1 MVDVAIVGG
10 GLAGLLSAIHLQKAG
25 KQVCLFE
32 KQEFPRNKVCGEY
45 ISNEVLPYLDFLEL
59 DIQSLHPV
67 NISRF
72 LFSAS
77 SGNSVETQLPLGGF
91 SVRRY
96 SLDHYL
102 YEVALQLGVEIHTNQ
117 AIQQIHFHQD
127 HFQLTDKQGKAHES
141 CIAIG
146 GYGKRSVLDRTLDR
160 PFFKKKID
168 YVGVKMYYEAPEFP
182 EELVAL
188 HNFPGGY
195 CGLSKVE
202 NGWVN
207 AAYLTTADSVKK
219 AGSIDKLESTLLS
232 QNPFLGDF
240 LANHS
245 PMLPERLV
253 ISNISFL
260 PKELITNHI
269 LMTGDAAGMIP
280 PLAGNGMA
288 MAIHSA
294 KLVSEAI
301 LSFFVGE
308 ITRTEMEA
316 GYLRSWNQQFKS
328 RLFWGRQLQKLM
340 GQQAMELAVSAMK
353 LSPAVLPIVV
363 KQTHGSPIRI

>member
-1 MVDVAIVGG
+1 M
-10 GLAGLLSAIHLQKAG
+10 
-25 KQVCLFE
+25 
-32 KQEFPRNKVCGEY
+32 
-45 ISNEVLPYLDFLEL
+45 EL
-59 DIQSLHPV
+59 NIQSLDPV
-67 NISRF
+67 TINRF

-77 SGNSVETQLPLGGF
+77 SGKSVETKLPLGGF
-91 SVRRY
+91 SIRRY
-96 SLDHYL
+96 TLDHYL
-102 YEVALQLGVEIHTNQ
+102 YEVAIRIGVEIQTNQ
-117 AIQQIHFHQD
+117 AIQQINFHQD
-127 HFQLTDKQGKAHES
+127 HFQLTDKQGKAHQS
-141 CIAIG
+141 TVVIG
-146 GYGKRSVLDRTLDR
+146 GYGKRSILDRTLDR

-168 YVGVKMYYEAPEFP
+168 YVGVKMYYEAPAFP
-182 EELVAL
+182 EDLVAL

-207 AAYLTTADSVKK
+207 AAYLTTANSVKN
-219 AGSIDKLESTLLS
+219 AGSIDNLEASLLS
-232 QNPFLGDF
+232 QNPYLRDF

-260 PKELITNHI
+260 PKDLIPNHI

-294 KLVSEAI
+294 KLVSESI
-301 LSFFVGE
+301 LAFLSGTISRE
-308 ITRTEMEA
+308 EMETT
-316 GYLRSWNQQFKS
+316 YQRSWNQQFKS
-328 RLFWGRQLQKLM
+328 RLFWGRQLQKFM

-353 LSPAVLPIVV
+353 IVPGVLPIVV
-363 KQTHGSPIRI
+363 KQTHGTPIQI

>member
-25 KQVCLFE
+25 KQVSLFE
-32 KQEFPRNKVCGEY
+32 KQAFPRNKVCGEY

-59 DIQSLHPV
+59 DIQSLNPV
-67 NISRF
+67 HINRF

-77 SGNSVETQLPLGGF
+77 SGKAVETKLPLGGF
-91 SVRRY
+91 SLRRFT
-96 SLDHYL
+96 LDHYL
-102 YEVALQLGVEIHTNQ
+102 CQIALKLGVKIRSNT
-117 AIQQIHFHQD
+117 AIQNIRYHQD
-127 HFQLTDKQGKAHES
+127 SFLLTDKQGETYQS
-141 CIAIG
+141 RIVIG

-160 PFFKKKID
+160 SFFKKKID

-182 EELVAL
+182 ENLVAL

-207 AAYLTTADSVKK
+207 AAYLTTAESVKQ
-219 AGSIDKLESTLLS
+219 AGSIDNLETSILSTNPLLR
-232 QNPFLGDF
+232 DF
-240 LANHS
+240 LRNHS
-245 PMLPERLV
+245 PMLSERLV

-260 PKELITNHI
+260 PKDLINQHI

-294 KLVSEAI
+294 KLVSESI
-301 LSFFVGE
+301 LSFLQGE
-308 ITRTEMEA
+308 ITRIEMENH
-316 GYLRSWNQQFKS
+316 YQKHWNQEFKS
-328 RLFWGRQLQKLM
+328 RLFWGRQLQKFM

-353 LSPAVLPIVV
+353 IVPGVLPIVV
-363 KQTHGSPIRI
+363 KQTHGNPIQI

>member
-25 KQVCLFE
+25 KQVYLFE
-32 KQEFPRNKVCGEY
+32 KQAYPRNKVCGEY
-45 ISNEVLPYLDFLEL
+45 ISNEVLPYLDFLGL
-59 DIQSLHPV
+59 DIHSLNPV
-67 NISRF
+67 NINRF

-77 SGNSVETQLPLGGF
+77 SGTSVETRLPLGGF
-91 SVRRY
+91 SIRRFT
-96 SLDHYL
+96 LDHYL
-102 YEVALQLGVEIHTNQ
+102 YEVACKCGVKIQTNQ
-117 AIQQIHFHQD
+117 AIQQITFHED
-127 HFQLTDKQGKAHES
+127 HFQLTDKQGQVYES
-141 CIAIG
+141 TIVIG

-182 EELVAL
+182 KDLVAL

-202 NGWVN
+202 NDWVN

-219 AGSIDKLESTLLS
+219 AGSIDKLESTLVS
-232 QNPFLGDF
+232 QNPFLGEF
-240 LANHS
+240 LASHS
-245 PMLPERLV
+245 PMLQERLV

-260 PKELITNHI
+260 PKELITDHI

-294 KLVSEAI
+294 KLVSETI
-301 LSFFVGE
+301 LTFLSGT
-308 ITRTEMEA
+308 ISRMEMESS
-316 GYLRSWNQQFKS
+316 YQRRWNQQFKS
-328 RLFWGRQLQKLM
+328 RLFWGRQLQKFM
-340 GQQAMELAVSAMK
+340 GQQAMELAVSAMRIVPK
-353 LSPAVLPIVV
+353 VLPLVV

>member
-25 KQVCLFE
+25 RQVCLFE
-32 KQEFPRNKVCGEY
+32 KQAFPRNKVCGEY
-45 ISNEVLPYLDFLEL
+45 ISNEVLPYLDFLGL
-59 DIQSLHPV
+59 DIHSLNPV
-67 NISRF
+67 NINRF

-77 SGNSVETQLPLGGF
+77 SGKSVETQLPLGGF
-91 SVRRY
+91 SIRRY
-96 SLDHYL
+96 TLDHYL
-102 YEVALQLGVEIHTNQ
+102 YQVATGLGVEIHSNQ
-117 AIQQIHFHQD
+117 AIQQITFHQD
-127 HFQLTDKQGKAHES
+127 LFRLTDKQGQIHES
-141 CIAIG
+141 TIVVG

-207 AAYLTTADSVKK
+207 AAYLTTSDSVKK

-232 QNPFLGDF
+232 QNPFLGEF

-294 KLVSEAI
+294 KLVSETI
-301 LSFFVGE
+301 LTFLSGT
-308 ITRTEMEA
+308 ISRMEMESS
-316 GYLRSWNQQFKS
+316 YQRRWNQQFKS
-328 RLFWGRQLQKLM
+328 RLFWGRQLQKFM

-353 LSPAVLPIVV
+353 VVPKVLPLVV